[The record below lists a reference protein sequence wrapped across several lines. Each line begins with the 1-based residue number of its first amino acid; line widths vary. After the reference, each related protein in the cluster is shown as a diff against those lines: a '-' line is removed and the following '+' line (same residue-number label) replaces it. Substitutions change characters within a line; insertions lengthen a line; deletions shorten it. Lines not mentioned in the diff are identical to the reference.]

1 MVGID
6 KKCLALG
13 MTLKFLI
20 LDPRKRRLPQ
30 NVFLGQT
37 NPPVILSVLDIIL
50 ILDLPS
56 RLFFVEPPQNIR
68 HQQKIFSNHDIQRVI
83 QVEPFNFNLNRF
95 SRTGDEK
102 EDSDETQDK
111 ITQHDKSQ

>member
-1 MVGID
+1 MLHTKQDEVEIGEGN
-6 KKCLALG
+6 L
-13 MTLKFLI
+13 T
-20 LDPRKRRLPQ
+20 RSYNVSVSE

-83 QVEPFNFNLNRF
+83 QVEPFNFNFNRF